1 MSEGCVQPCLSWSAF
16 KVMSLMTCPFC
27 FRTVC
32 RRYES
37 TVPPTAGYV
46 LGTDLNCSESLGCH
60 RQGAVSIPL
69 KPRTYLSRCLGKPGV
84 TGGPRYPSGP
94 LFRLT
99 SVPIAHPRRG
109 YDFGGTGSTGERHLR
124 LGRMRRRVAPSR
136 SNSIGLGSNSLHP
149 AASAFSRSPASACA
163 DSAII
168 GISRVCGLPLSL
180 RVAS

>member
-69 KPRTYLSRCLGKPGV
+69 KPRTYLSRCLGKTRRDRRMRLFLLRSTLMPLRC
-84 TGGPRYPSGP
+84 GPWALNAPP
-94 LFRLT
+94 T
-99 SVPIAHPRRG
+99 
-109 YDFGGTGSTGERHLR
+109 LR
-124 LGRMRRRVAPSR
+124 LIFAGAPV
-136 SNSIGLGSNSLHP
+136 NTVCFLESI
-149 AASAFSRSPASACA
+149 SAP
-163 DSAII
+163 
-168 GISRVCGLPLSL
+168 
-180 RVAS
+180 